1 MAVWDASNPE
11 SALRQ
16 QLEQVHNGISWCF
29 TRPLRAGNRKLVEM
43 KRLLKRIVAVF
54 LERLLHW
61 LSKKPQLKDACLRW
75 AQRFPMLRGRLAA
88 FARAQGYG
96 VPTLDFLDGDE
107 EGQWYIDAPK
117 GAVTRWNAQLQGIS
131 KSK

>member
-1 MAVWDASNPE
+1 
-11 SALRQ
+11 
-16 QLEQVHNGISWCF
+16 
-29 TRPLRAGNRKLVEM
+29 M

-54 LERLLHW
+54 LERLLGW
-61 LSKKPQLKDACLRW
+61 LAKRRRLKDACLRS

-96 VPTLDFLDGDE
+96 VPTLEFLDGDQ
-107 EGQWYIDAPK
+107 EGQWFIDAPK
-117 GAVTRWNAQLQGIS
+117 GAVTKWNMLLQGIS